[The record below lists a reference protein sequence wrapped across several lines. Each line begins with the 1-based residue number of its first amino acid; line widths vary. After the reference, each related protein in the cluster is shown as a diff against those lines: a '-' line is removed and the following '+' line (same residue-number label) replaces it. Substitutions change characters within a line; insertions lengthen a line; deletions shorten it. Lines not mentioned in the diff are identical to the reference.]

1 MLEHCRVPRKL
12 ARVLFE
18 LLVVVQCLDQNLY
31 FAMNT
36 VLYFSLRRRNIHTT
50 EKSVYNN
57 PFGSSLTF
65 VAGFDPDCTINESS
79 ASELSRK
86 YFVRLFKTGCT
97 ERSILTLGKNR
108 F

>member
-1 MLEHCRVPRKL
+1 M
-12 ARVLFE
+12 
-18 LLVVVQCLDQNLY
+18 VVQCLDQNLY

-79 ASELSRK
+79 ASELSK
-86 YFVRLFKTGCT
+86 N
-97 ERSILTLGKNR
+97 ILKEWSRAVKPKKVYLL
-108 F
+108 